1 MQGVFF
7 FSCIWS
13 LGGTLDTQGRARFN
27 ILFRGLLEKEFP
39 EALQEE
45 FGLPMNVKPPL
56 KPYIFPIPV
65 QGLVYDYRFIK
76 EVGYQNESVWNSA
89 QSTVV

>member
-1 MQGVFF
+1 VFF

-13 LGGTLDTQGRARFN
+13 LGGTLDTQGRVKFN

-39 EALQEE
+39 AALKEE
-45 FGLPMNVKPPL
+45 FGLSVDVKPPL
-56 KPYIFPIPV
+56 KPYIILIPA

-76 EVGYQNESVWNSA
+76 EVRY
-89 QSTVV
+89 

>member
-13 LGGTLDTQGRARFN
+13 LGGTLDTQGRASFN

-39 EALQEE
+39 EALKEE
-45 FGLPMNVKPPL
+45 FGLPINVKPPL
-56 KPYIFPIPV
+56 KPYIFLIPV

-76 EVGYQNESVWNSA
+76 EVRYQNESI
-89 QSTVV
+89 